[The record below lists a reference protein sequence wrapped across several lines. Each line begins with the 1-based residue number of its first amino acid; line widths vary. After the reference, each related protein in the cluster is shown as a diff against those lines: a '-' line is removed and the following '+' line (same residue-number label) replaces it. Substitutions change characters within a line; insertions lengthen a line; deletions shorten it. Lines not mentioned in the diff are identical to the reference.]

1 MNFVKFYLLSCALS
15 NQLETLPDLDNHL
28 ECSVLQYRKCLMRS
42 VLSISLPE
50 KTSSELDKFAKSTGW
65 SKSGIVK
72 RIEGSLSLESTIA

>member
-1 MNFVKFYLLSCALS
+1 
-15 NQLETLPDLDNHL
+15 
-28 ECSVLQYRKCLMRS
+28 MRS